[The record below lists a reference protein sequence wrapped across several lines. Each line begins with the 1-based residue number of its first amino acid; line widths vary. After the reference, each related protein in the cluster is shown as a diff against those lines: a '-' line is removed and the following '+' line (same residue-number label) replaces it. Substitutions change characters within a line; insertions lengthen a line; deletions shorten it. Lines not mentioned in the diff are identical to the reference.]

1 MKKNLEEIFK
11 EEGLKIKVVTNLTV
25 TEFLDVRLDLE
36 TGEYQPFKKPGS
48 EIVYIDSK
56 SNHPPSVIKAMPG
69 GIQKRLSTLSSNK
82 EIFEKEVRPYQHEL
96 NKRGY
101 KCKLEYKPTEP
112 KDSSEKKRKR
122 KILYFNPPWMA
133 TVSTDI
139 ARTTFRIVDEHFKEG
154 TLLGRL
160 FNKKTIKIAYSTTRN
175 MEQHIKGHN
184 RKVINKTIPKSESPE
199 GCNCQKRN
207 LPCFA
212 GGSAEV
218 PRGNCKVEC
227 VVYQAEVISDTP
239 ASVEKGKTMK
249 YIGLTEGPLKKRYTS
264 HKSDMTTRNA
274 GSGTTLSRHIWEL
287 KDQNIPFN
295 ISWSIKERCK
305 PYIAGAED
313 CNLCIAEKV
322 HILDAEPRTSLN
334 SRSEMLTMCRH
345 KAKFLLK
352 NVK

>member
-1 MKKNLEEIFK
+1 MPQS
-11 EEGLKIKVVTNLTV
+11 VLT
-25 TEFLDVRLDLE
+25 
-36 TGEYQPFKKPGS
+36 
-48 EIVYIDSK
+48 
-56 SNHPPSVIKAMPG
+56 
-69 GIQKRLSTLSSNK
+69 
-82 EIFEKEVRPYQHEL
+82 
-96 NKRGY
+96 
-101 KCKLEYKPTEP
+101 
-112 KDSSEKKRKR
+112 
-122 KILYFNPPWMA
+122 
-133 TVSTDI
+133 
-139 ARTTFRIVDEHFKEG
+139 RTTFRIVDEHFKEG

-160 FNKKTIKIAYSTTRN
+160 FNKKTIKKAYSTTRN

-184 RKVINKTIPKSESPE
+184 RKVLEKTLPKNESPE

-212 GGSAEV
+212 GGSEEV

-227 VVYQAEVISDTP
+227 VVYQAEVTSDTP
-239 ASVEKGKTMK
+239 ASVEKEKTMR

-274 GSGTTLSRHIWEL
+274 RSGTTLSRHVWEL

-322 HILDAEPRTSLN
+322 HILEAEPKTSLN

-352 NVK
+352 NVE